1 MCSYMHVRGYVR
13 EDGGGG
19 YIMWLEGDSVS
30 VQTLPYHHEGRDTAE
45 ELYTR
50 LQLMTTLPAAL
61 VLLLVR
67 RQREGLT
74 HQTPEWSG

>member
-1 MCSYMHVRGYVR
+1 MRGYVR
-13 EDGGGG
+13 EDGGGL
-19 YIMWLEGDSVS
+19 YIMWLEGDRVS
-30 VQTLPYHHEGRDTAE
+30 VQTTVSPREGRDTAG
-45 ELYTR
+45 ELHAPR

-74 HQTPEWSG
+74 H